1 MADQGTE
8 GLLSS
13 FLRKRRI
20 NAIKPFLK
28 GKILDVGCGTGVLS
42 SLVSS
47 DLYLGV
53 DIDLTSINL
62 AKEKYP
68 NHRFY
73 LELPSENEKFDSIVS
88 LATIEHIANPV
99 EFLSNISKFLT
110 DNSESSIIITTPNPS
125 FEKIYSIGVY
135 LGLFSKHANEEHEE
149 LLGFS
154 RLNEIADLC
163 NLKIT
168 LYKRFLFGAN
178 QMVLFKLKNNTL

>member
-28 GKILDVGCGTGVLS
+28 GKILDVGCGTGVLAN
-42 SLVSS
+42 LVLS
-47 DLYLGV
+47 DLYIGV

-68 NHRFY
+68 YHRFY
-73 LELPSENEKFDSIVS
+73 LKLPSENEKFDSIVS
-88 LATIEHIANPV
+88 LATIEHIAYPV
-99 EFLSNISKFLT
+99 DFLTKISKLLT
-110 DNSESSIIITTPNPS
+110 TNSDSTIIITTPNPF

-149 LLGFS
+149 LLGYT

-163 NLKIT
+163 NLKMT

-178 QMVLFKLKNNTL
+178 QLALFKLKK